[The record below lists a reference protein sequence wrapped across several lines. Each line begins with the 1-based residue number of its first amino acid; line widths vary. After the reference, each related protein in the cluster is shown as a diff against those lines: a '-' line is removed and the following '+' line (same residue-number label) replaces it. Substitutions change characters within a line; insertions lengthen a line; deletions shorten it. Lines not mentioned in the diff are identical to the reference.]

1 MFTRFMVINILKKV
15 LALLGCLLFVFSF
28 IYPLYYARFITL
40 AGSGSTYYWSYKVDH
55 RNDIMA
61 VLHSNQYWLSNYW
74 FSSYSFVGLG
84 IPWILISLFTVQVLT
99 LVFGLASVI
108 FNRRILTS
116 TPALL
121 SLAVMAL
128 MIYTGEIL
136 SGYRFYGEYQQG
148 YYLIYPSV
156 IMFLSAFG
164 LNEATRRNK
173 QQKVKIPAP
182 TSIVR

>member
-1 MFTRFMVINILKKV
+1 MVINILKKV

-40 AGSGSTYYWSYKVDH
+40 AGSGSIYCWSYKVDY
-55 RNDIMA
+55 RNYIMA
-61 VLHSNQYWLSNYW
+61 VSHSNQYWLSNYW
-74 FSSYSFVGLG
+74 FSPYSFVGLG
-84 IPWILISLFTVQVLT
+84 TPWILISLFTVQVLT

-116 TPALL
+116 APALL

-128 MIYTGEIL
+128 MICTGEIL

-148 YYLIYPSV
+148 YYLLYPSV
-156 IMFLSAFG
+156 ILFLSAFG
-164 LNEATRRNK
+164 LSEVTRRNK
-173 QQKVKIPAP
+173 QEKVKIPAP
-182 TSIVR
+182 NLIVR